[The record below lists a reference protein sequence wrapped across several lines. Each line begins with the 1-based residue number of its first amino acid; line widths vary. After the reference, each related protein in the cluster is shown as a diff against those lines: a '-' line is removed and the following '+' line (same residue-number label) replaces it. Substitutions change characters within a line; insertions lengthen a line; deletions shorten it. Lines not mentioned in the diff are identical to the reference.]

1 MQKPD
6 QTDFGYQSVPL
17 TEKQRHVDTVFHKV
31 AERYD
36 LMNDCM
42 SLGVHRL
49 WKRRAIA
56 LLKLRP
62 NQHVLDLAGGTGDLA
77 KLIAPLV
84 QPKGTVTL
92 ADINASML
100 SVGRD
105 RLLDAGFLENICYI
119 QANAEALPFSNH
131 FDHITIAFGLR
142 NVPRKDKAL
151 RSMYDALKPGG
162 KLTILEFSHPTLP
175 GLDILYNFYSFNVIP
190 KLGKWISND
199 EESYQ
204 YLVESIRKHPT
215 QPQLCTMMQ
224 EAGFERCQ
232 YENLTGGIVA
242 IHQGVKY

>member
-1 MQKPD
+1 MD
-6 QTDFGYQSVPL
+6 A
-17 TEKQRHVDTVFHKV
+17 VFHRV

-36 LMNDCM
+36 LMNDAM

-49 WKRRAIA
+49 WKRRAVA
-56 LLKLRP
+56 LLQLRP

-77 KLIAPLV
+77 KLMYPLV
-84 QPKGTVTL
+84 QPKGRIVL

-105 RLLDAGFLENICYI
+105 RLLDEGFLENIHYV
-119 QANAEALPFSNH
+119 QANAEALPFYNQ

-151 RSMYDALKPGG
+151 KSMYDALKPGG

-175 GLDILYNFYSFNVIP
+175 GLDLIYDAYSFNVIP
-190 KLGKWISND
+190 KLGQWLAGDK
-199 EESYQ
+199 ESYQ